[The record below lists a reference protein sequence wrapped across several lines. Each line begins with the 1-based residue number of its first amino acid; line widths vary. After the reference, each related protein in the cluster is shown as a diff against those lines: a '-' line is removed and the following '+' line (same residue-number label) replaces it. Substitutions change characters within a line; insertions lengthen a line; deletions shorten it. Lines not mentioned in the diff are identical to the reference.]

1 MIPRGKKITLFFILL
16 FFIFSAFSL
25 YFFSF
30 LFLILTIYSAWFFR
44 DPERIPPAEPGYLSP
59 ADGKVIKVSELD
71 DPFVGKA
78 KCLSIFMSPFD
89 VHVNR
94 SPCRGEIKELKYK
107 KGSFR
112 IASTDE
118 AQLRNERNEV
128 MMVDDAGR
136 KIKFV
141 QIAGAMARR
150 IFFFKNTGDRLERGE
165 RVGFISFGSRV
176 DLILPED
183 VEVLVSPGMRVRAG
197 ETIIGR

>member
-71 DPFVGKA
+71 DPFVGRA

-150 IFFFKNTGDRLERGE
+150 IFFFKNPGDRLERGE